1 MGHEISVQNREEVAV
16 IRNRQVRV
24 QTEERLNELEELVS
38 QMKKENSAIKGNI
51 TKLGKRIKTVEE
63 AQ

>member
-24 QTEERLNELEELVS
+24 QTEERLSELEELVA
-38 QMKKENSAIKGNI
+38 QMKKEHASTKGNV
-51 TKLGKRIKTVEE
+51 TKLVKRVKTIEE